1 MRLRLTLWFVV
12 GVALLAIAG
21 VAVTYTLLAR
31 QLQADLD
38 DKLAQQLSLFG
49 RAVSSADGPEAL
61 VVLTRRYLEGEG
73 AENLRRNGVI
83 LALQTTDGT
92 VVASVGDVALE
103 RLPEAAGLLLTGE
116 RVLTTVD
123 TPAGPYRL
131 AGTSVSVEDTR
142 IASVEVGVSLSG
154 LRSTLR
160 RVLILVTGG
169 AAAGT
174 VAVGYGSWVLVG
186 RALDPVRRIT
196 RTASA
201 ISRKDLSRR
210 IAYSGPD
217 DEIGELAATMDAML
231 DRLQEA
237 FKAQES
243 FITDVSHELR
253 TPLTIAKGHLQVLDR
268 EDSFD
273 PEVVRREHRLVLEE
287 IDRMNRLVGDLLT
300 LARATRVDF
309 LRKEPVDLDGL
320 LGMLVEQG
328 PHLADRRWRLD
339 ELPGGIALVDQDRL
353 IQVFLNLMHNAVAH
367 TDPGDVIALGGRW
380 DRLGQTT
387 PVVRGPAPVS
397 RRVELWVRD
406 EGAGMAAD
414 VRARIF
420 DRFYRGPEKL
430 GGAPDAGGW
439 TPGATPAD
447 PGATPAPDFDKIPT
461 PDVGSAPA
469 ADAPIDQHLGLGL
482 AIVAALV
489 RAHEGRIALESAVG
503 VGSRF
508 TVTLPG

>member
-12 GVALLAIAG
+12 GVAVLAIAG

-38 DKLAQQLSLFG
+38 DELAQQLGLYG
-49 RAVSSADGPEAL
+49 RAVSAADGPEAL
-61 VVLTRRYLEGEG
+61 VELTRQYLSGPG

-83 LALQTTDGT
+83 LALQTEDGV

-103 RLPEAAGLLLTGE
+103 QLPEAVRLLEQGE

-131 AGTSVSVEDTR
+131 AGTSVSVGGER
-142 IASVEVGVSLSG
+142 IASVEVGVSLDG
-154 LRSTLR
+154 LNSTLGT
-160 RVLILVTGG
+160 VLVLL
-169 AAAGT
+169 AAGAT
-174 VAVGYGSWVLVG
+174 AGTLAVGYGSWVLVG

-201 ISRKDLSRR
+201 ISREDLTRR
-210 IAYSGPD
+210 IGYSGPD
-217 DEIGELAATMDAML
+217 DEVGELAATMDAML

-237 FKAQES
+237 FEAQER

-268 EDSFD
+268 EEAFD
-273 PEVVRREHRLVLEE
+273 PAAVRREHRLVLEE
-287 IDRMNRLVGDLLT
+287 LDRMNRLVGDLLT

-309 LRKEPVDLDGL
+309 LRLEPVDLDGL
-320 LGMLVEQG
+320 LRMLVEQG

-339 ELPGGIALVDQDRL
+339 GLPGGTASVDQDRL

-367 TDPGDVIALGGRW
+367 TRPGDVIALGGA
-380 DRLGQTT
+380 
-387 PVVRGPAPVS
+387 RGRPDGVAEGGRPDAAPL
-397 RRVELWVRD
+397 RPIRLWVRD
-406 EGAGMAAD
+406 EGAGMPD
-414 VRARIF
+414 EVRGRLF
-420 DRFYRGPEKL
+420 DRFYRGPEVSAA
-430 GGAPDAGGW
+430 APADAGPEPVAG
-439 TPGATPAD
+439 G
-447 PGATPAPDFDKIPT
+447 
-461 PDVGSAPA
+461 VGPA
-469 ADAPIDQHLGLGL
+469 ARDASPTQAEGPLHQHLGLGL

-489 RAHEGRIALESAVG
+489 RAHEGRVDVESTVG
-503 VGSRF
+503 EGSRF